1 MTGQDIRLN
10 RLFSKGENA
19 VIIAIDHG
27 YMDGPIPGMENIKEA
42 AGKISPDVD
51 AVLLSP
57 GMLKNIGNTFDYK
70 GAPIPVVR
78 LNWSTVFCFEWGY
91 NQSLTTQAF
100 SVKDAVALGA
110 QIVLVSLT
118 LKTGDEATDVR
129 NLEIYSK
136 LCNEARQYGI
146 PVIGEC
152 FPNDSD
158 NISQE
163 EMHDQVLRGTRIL
176 AELGA
181 DAIKTFYTHKFKDVV
196 EGCPIP
202 ILGLGGHTTPNPVD
216 SLQLAADEIADGAKG
231 VVFGRNAIQRE
242 DPIAY
247 QQALIEVVKRGMSP
261 KDAVEKFK
269 L

>member
-1 MTGQDIRLN
+1 MSG
-10 RLFSKGENA
+10 
-19 VIIAIDHG
+19 
-27 YMDGPIPGMENIKEA
+27 
-42 AGKISPDVD
+42 
-51 AVLLSP
+51 
-57 GMLKNIGNTFDYK
+57 
-70 GAPIPVVR
+70 
-78 LNWSTVFCFEWGY
+78 
-91 NQSLTTQAF
+91 
-100 SVKDAVALGA
+100 
-110 QIVLVSLT
+110 T
-118 LKTGDEATDVR
+118 LKSI
-129 NLEIYSK
+129 LSS
-136 LCNEARQYGI
+136 CNEARQYGI